1 MRNHKEVAMSTLT
14 RLRYGALT
22 PFDWSG
28 LSLFPFLA
36 PSIRL
41 EEFLEGD
48 TYIIKAELPGIDPV
62 HDLSVMVA
70 EGELRLHAER
80 LTKREEKTRSE
91 FHYGTLYRGIP
102 LPAGAKLDT
111 ITAEYADG
119 ILTVKMLV
127 GEPEK
132 LGKTIPV
139 TVTAGGKTAKKVA
152 EK

>member
-1 MRNHKEVAMSTLT
+1 MSTLT
-14 RLRYGALT
+14 RFRAGGMT
-22 PFDWSG
+22 PFDWG
-28 LSLFPFLA
+28 GFSLFPFLS

-48 TYIIKAELPGIDPV
+48 TYTVRAELPGIDPA

-119 ILTVKMLV
+119 ILTIKMLV

-139 TVTAGGKTAKKVA
+139 TVVPARTAKKVA